1 MICFGITA
9 IEKICF
15 SFVMRGFEKILSQKH
30 VEPIQKLNVQHQAL
44 ISAEDV
50 RVLGEWGVESVD
62 GWADT
67 RILL

>member
-1 MICFGITA
+1 
-9 IEKICF
+9 
-15 SFVMRGFEKILSQKH
+15 MRGFEKILSQKH

>member
-1 MICFGITA
+1 M
-9 IEKICF
+9 
-15 SFVMRGFEKILSQKH
+15 MGFERFLAKKD

-67 RILL
+67 RKLL